1 MRLKLKQ
8 IIRFVDT
15 IDTVEYNAK
24 KTHLSSYKTVEK
36 AVTNMIRMVCI
47 HDTYSI

>member
-15 IDTVEYNAK
+15 MDTVEYNAK
-24 KTHLSSYKTVEK
+24 KKRISLAIKLSKK
-36 AVTNMIRMVCI
+36 W
-47 HDTYSI
+47 